1 MDRLTSCCF
10 TGHRNLTR
18 DEMVRAAGE
27 IGKLLPRLID
37 RGITDFYAGGALG
50 FDYAASVTV
59 INSKKLYP
67 ELTLNLALPCR
78 RHTKNWSEADR
89 LMFGRM
95 AARADSVVY
104 VSDGYAPG
112 CMQKRNRYMAD
123 RSSVCVCWLSSETG
137 GTYYTVRY
145 AGRMGLEII
154 NLYSGCE
161 QIGFGF

>member
-59 INSKKLYP
+59 INSKRLYP

-78 RHTKNWSEADR
+78 GHTKNWSEADR

-112 CMQKRNRYMAD
+112 CMQRRNRYMVEHSGRIIAVFD
-123 RSSVCVCWLSSETG
+123 GQDG
-137 GTYYTVRY
+137 GTKRTVEY
-145 AGRMGLEII
+145 AMRQGLEVV
-154 NLYSGCE
+154 LLPPAEG
-161 QIGFGF
+161 

>member
-59 INSKKLYP
+59 INSKRLYP
-67 ELTLNLALPCR
+67 ELTLNLGIR
-78 RHTKNWSEADR
+78 K
-89 LMFGRM
+89 
-95 AARADSVVY
+95 
-104 VSDGYAPG
+104 
-112 CMQKRNRYMAD
+112 
-123 RSSVCVCWLSSETG
+123 TG
-137 GTYYTVRY
+137 AKPTG
-145 AGRMGLEII
+145 
-154 NLYSGCE
+154 
-161 QIGFGF
+161 

>member
-59 INSKKLYP
+59 INSKRLYP

-78 RHTKNWSEADR
+78 GHTKNWSEADR

-95 AARADSVVY
+95 AARAIRSFMSATDMRRDVCRSATGIWLTEARCACAGSPRRLGGRIIP
-104 VSDGYAPG
+104 SDMPG
-112 CMQKRNRYMAD
+112 G
-123 RSSVCVCWLSSETG
+123 W
-137 GTYYTVRY
+137 
-145 AGRMGLEII
+145 GLR
-154 NLYSGCE
+154 
-161 QIGFGF
+161 